1 MIRNS
6 IRFKA
11 SILYTSVL
19 FVILV
24 IFSGVLF
31 SVTRYVLY
39 QGLDDE
45 LRLKSSEIVNI
56 LKSYEK
62 LSRSETP
69 HQHLLNKLLGIEDRA
84 RLIVDDLWRS
94 DMDALNLKKDYIV
107 ILDFQGRP
115 IIRSQ
120 NFDAE
125 TARVFQEQLPLSV
138 DFMVLKNIR
147 KTGRPF
153 RALNLPFLYNSR
165 NLLVIQIATPMD
177 AVIRMLNQLLYF
189 IGIGI
194 LVILGITSF
203 MGGFFTRRILRPVLN
218 VTRIVD
224 NISHKD
230 LNRRIPEMAA
240 DAEMRQ
246 LIRSCNAMLERLEKS
261 FAHVNE
267 FSSHVAHELK
277 TPLAIIRG
285 EMELALSRTREP
297 AEYEQVLQVS
307 LEEVNRLIRII
318 KDLLLLARLDYN
330 PDVFQ
335 FEKIHLTAFL
345 EEIYEYTHIL
355 AEQKGLFS
363 ELRLSPAFQASPNQS
378 VIEGDKLH
386 LRRLF
391 LNLINNAVKFTP
403 KGGKITVSLA
413 VSGRSAEIRVADT
426 GVGIAE
432 KDLNRIFD
440 KFFRSG
446 SQKQAEPGS
455 GLGLSMARSI
465 ARAHQGDIT
474 VHSRPGEG
482 TVFGVILP
490 VIFSVPDNN

>member
-1 MIRNS
+1 MTFNS

-19 FVILV
+19 CVILV
-24 IFSGVLF
+24 LFSGVLF

-39 QGLDDE
+39 RGLDDE

-56 LKSYEK
+56 LNSYEK
-62 LSRSETP
+62 LKRSETM
-69 HQHLLNKLLGIEDRA
+69 HQHLLNKLLGVEDRA
-84 RLIVDDLWRS
+84 RLIIDDLWRS
-94 DMDALNLKKDYIV
+94 DMDALNLKKDYIN
-107 ILDFQGRP
+107 ILDGRGQP
-115 IIRSQ
+115 VIKSQ
-120 NFDAE
+120 NFDQE
-125 TARVFQEQLPLSV
+125 ITAMFQAQLPLSFDSAV
-138 DFMVLKNIR
+138 FKNIQNPTHR
-147 KTGRPF
+147 L
-153 RALNLPFLYNSR
+153 RALNMPFLYENR
-165 NLLVIQIATPMD
+165 THLVIQIATPMD

-194 LVILGITSF
+194 LFILGLTSF
-203 MGGFFTRRILRPVLN
+203 MGAFFARRILRPVLN
-218 VTRIVD
+218 VTKIVD
-224 NISHKD
+224 DISHKD
-230 LNRRIPEMAA
+230 LNRRIPDMAA
-240 DAEMRQ
+240 DAEMRR
-246 LIRSCNAMLERLEKS
+246 LISSCNAMLERLEKS

-285 EMELALSRTREP
+285 EMELALSETRDSE
-297 AEYEQVLQVS
+297 EYERVLNVS
-307 LEEVNRLIRII
+307 LEEVDRLIRII

-335 FEKIHLTAFL
+335 FEKIHLPAFL
-345 EEIYEYTHIL
+345 EEIYEYTRIL
-355 AEQKGLFS
+355 AEQKGLESALHLPKDGGF
-363 ELRLSPAFQASPNQS
+363 
-378 VIEGDKLH
+378 VEGDKVH

-403 KGGKITVSLA
+403 EGGKIAISLA
-413 VSGRSAEIRVADT
+413 AAGQTAEIRVADT

-432 KDLNRIFD
+432 EDVGKVFD

-446 SQKQAEPGS
+446 PQNQAEPGS

-474 VHSRPGEG
+474 VDSRLGQG
-482 TVFGVILP
+482 AVFLVILP
-490 VIFSVPDNN
+490 VVSAP